1 MGYVK
6 KNWVGGKTVTSSID
20 GRRGR
25 RNKINGRVLIYRDL
39 APPPLFA
46 GAEIHCSKMFFV
58 RFFFPFFFVGV
69 QQNLS
74 LNMTRWFFHAN

>member
-1 MGYVK
+1 MYRLRK
-6 KNWVGGKTVTSSID
+6 KKIGWGGRQSRRLD

-46 GAEIHCSKMFFV
+46 GAEIHCSKMSFV
-58 RFFFPFFFVGV
+58 LFLFFPPFF
-69 QQNLS
+69 LCWRS
-74 LNMTRWFFHAN
+74 AKS

>member
-1 MGYVK
+1 
-6 KNWVGGKTVTSSID
+6 VGLGRQSRRLD

-46 GAEIHCSKMFFV
+46 GAEIHCSKMSFV
-58 RFFFPFFFVGV
+58 LFLFFFFFPPFFFVGV

-74 LNMTRWFFHAN
+74 LNRTHGFLHAN